1 MTISIIT
8 VCYNSVDT
16 IEDTIKSVISQT
28 VFDKIEYII
37 IDGASDD
44 GTLDILNKY
53 KYFFKLISQ
62 KDNGIYDA
70 MNKGI
75 ELSNGKIIGI
85 INSDDFYIENSVI
98 ENILNMFKS
107 NNLLEGIYCDLFYVS
122 RKNITKILRYWK
134 TGSFLNN
141 SFKNGW
147 HPAHPTLFLKKEV
160 YVKYGL
166 FDMDYLLAADFEI
179 MLRFIEKFKI
189 NIEYF
194 RKPIVKMRIGGE
206 TSKSLK
212 NIIKQNIEIINA
224 FKKNKIKINSFFYFF
239 KRMKSKL
246 SQYLLK

>member
-16 IEDTIKSVISQT
+16 IEDTIKSVVSQT

-44 GTLDILNKY
+44 GTLEILNKY
-53 KYFFKLISQ
+53 KKYFKLFSQ
-62 KDNGIYDA
+62 KDKGIYDA

-75 ELSNGKIIGI
+75 ELSNGKIIGF

-98 ENILNMFKS
+98 ENILNMFIS

-122 RKNITKILRYWK
+122 RKNINKVLRYWK

-166 FDMDYLLAADFEI
+166 FDLDYLLAADFEI

-194 RKPIVKMRIGGE
+194 RKPVVKMRMGGE

-212 NIIKQNIEIINA
+212 NVIKQNIEIIKA
-224 FKKNKIKINSFFYFF
+224 FKKNNIKINSFFYFF

-246 SQYLLK
+246 SQYVIK